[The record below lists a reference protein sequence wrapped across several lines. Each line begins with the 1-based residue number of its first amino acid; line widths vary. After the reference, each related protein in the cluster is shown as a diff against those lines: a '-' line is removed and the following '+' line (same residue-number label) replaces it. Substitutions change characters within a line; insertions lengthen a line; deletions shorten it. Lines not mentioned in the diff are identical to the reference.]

1 MRRSGIV
8 LVLLGLL
15 LGAVLSGTSAFG
27 DHPRKGKI
35 VRWDLVKIAN
45 GTAVVGGEN
54 VATDPESGHSLR
66 ITGSGH
72 VRPRRHEAFGGGT
85 WVLEDKDGNQ
95 LANGT
100 YTVTELVS
108 FQRLRGGNF
117 AATGLIDGIGDPD
130 EASSGIMVVKVR
142 ALVAGAPR
150 DEGIDAVL
158 EVHCHLPETVEETF
172 EGVRITVGDQVFEPD
187 PDRHGVTLFHVMR

>member
-1 MRRSGIV
+1 MRRSRIT

-15 LGAVLSGTSAFG
+15 LGAMFSAAG
-27 DHPRKGKI
+27 AVGHDQRGGKL
-35 VRWDLVKIAN
+35 VRWDLVEIAN
-45 GTAVVGGEN
+45 GTAVAGGEN
-54 VATDPESGHSLR
+54 VATDAESGQSLT

-85 WVLEDKDGNQ
+85 WVLEDADGNEID
-95 LANGT
+95 NGS
-100 YTVTELVS
+100 YQVTEFVS
-108 FQRLRGGNF
+108 FRRLRGGNF

-130 EASSGIMVVKVR
+130 EASSGIMTVKVR
-142 ALVAGAPR
+142 AVSEGAPPE
-150 DEGIDAVL
+150 DGIDAVL
-158 EVHCHLPETVEETF
+158 EVHCNLPETVKETF

>member
-1 MRRSGIV
+1 MRRSGIA
-8 LVLLGLL
+8 LVLLGLV
-15 LGAVLSGTSAFG
+15 LGAVLSATSAFG
-27 DHPRKGKI
+27 DHQRRGKI
-35 VRWDLVKIAN
+35 VRWDLVNIAN
-45 GTAVVGGEN
+45 GTALVGGEN
-54 VATDPESGHSLR
+54 VATDPESGESLR

-72 VRPRRHEAFGGGT
+72 VRPRSHEAFGGGT
-85 WVLEDKDGNQ
+85 WALEDKDGNQ

-108 FQRLRGGNF
+108 FRRLHGGNF

-130 EASSGIMVVKVR
+130 EASSGIMVVNVR
-142 ALVAGAPR
+142 ALVAGAPPE
-150 DEGIDAVL
+150 EGIDAVL